1 MEVLLGPKAPTALL
15 EEAALLEAVEVPAVL
30 ETSLTA
36 LLEEAVLLEAV
47 EAPAVLEASL
57 TVLLEE
63 AVLLEAAEAP
73 AVLEARASRPAG
85 AAEAYRCWGREC

>member
-1 MEVLLGPKAPTALL
+1 MEVLLGPRAPTALL

-47 EAPAVLEASL
+47 EAPAVLEA
-57 TVLLEE
+57 
-63 AVLLEAAEAP
+63 
-73 AVLEARASRPAG
+73 RASRPAG
-85 AAEAYRCWGREC
+85 VAEACRCWHHAR